1 MTEWCSEMWWKSV
14 PTEEH
19 KQAQVAFDFILLF
32 YKELICC
39 NRWYQVSLRLLRL
52 HQLVSVRPL
61 QKTEK
66 CNLFDLTTYF
76 FFLVHK
82 LTRSYQNQT
91 TFLTNRPV
99 SAVIGFSKLY
109 CSRSYIRNRLS
120 QQKGGWYHIFCQ
132 YCYRWCVLLSSLAT
146 KPHVVH
152 TRSYRE
158 DEHMLTAKS
167 PWTCDWP
174 PCQEQCTSHIPCE
187 LWSAL
192 SKCWLWAVWMRW
204 GHRKGMAHR
213 QSFPSARPDP
223 ARSLSYPGTG
233 HLSLYP
239 PLPTFQVQPM
249 ESTARRACRHRAAGS
264 GLLLFPILFQAQLQP
279 LSLVLRLWKELF
291 ETKFLNNALW
301 ADVIP
306 NLLANTALSLCRFKL
321 TPPQDLFTL
330 LTQN

>member
-1 MTEWCSEMWWKSV
+1 MVFRKWWKSV

-146 KPHVVH
+146 KPPVVH

-174 PCQEQCTSHIPCE
+174 PLPRAVYFTHPLWIMVCFEQMLTMSCVNEERAPRGNGPQTE
-187 LWSAL
+187 LPISQTWPSTL
-192 SKCWLWAVWMRW
+192 S
-204 GHRKGMAHR
+204 
-213 QSFPSARPDP
+213 
-223 ARSLSYPGTG
+223 
-233 HLSLYP
+233 
-239 PLPTFQVQPM
+239 
-249 ESTARRACRHRAAGS
+249 
-264 GLLLFPILFQAQLQP
+264 
-279 LSLVLRLWKELF
+279 
-291 ETKFLNNALW
+291 
-301 ADVIP
+301 
-306 NLLANTALSLCRFKL
+306 
-321 TPPQDLFTL
+321 
-330 LTQN
+330 